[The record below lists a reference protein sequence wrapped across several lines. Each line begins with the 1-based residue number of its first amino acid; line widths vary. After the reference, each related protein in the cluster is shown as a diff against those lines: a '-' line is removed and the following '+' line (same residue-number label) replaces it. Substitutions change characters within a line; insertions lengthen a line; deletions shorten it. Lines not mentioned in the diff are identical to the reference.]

1 MTKFFIQPTT
11 VKAIIVASNVIG
23 LKITYAIANQN
34 IWYSI
39 TSYITITLTIGAA
52 INVDTSS
59 TTVSAIKITV
69 FIICFIV
76 AVAISN

>member
-1 MTKFFIQPTT
+1 MTKIFIEIQPTT

-34 IWYSI
+34 IY
-39 TSYITITLTIGAA
+39 TSYITITLTIRAA

>member
-1 MTKFFIQPTT
+1 MTKIFIEIQPTT
-11 VKAIIVASNVIG
+11 VKAIIVASDVIG

-39 TSYITITLTIGAA
+39 TSYMTLTIGAA
-52 INVDTSS
+52 ISVDTSS

-69 FIICFIV
+69 FIICFII